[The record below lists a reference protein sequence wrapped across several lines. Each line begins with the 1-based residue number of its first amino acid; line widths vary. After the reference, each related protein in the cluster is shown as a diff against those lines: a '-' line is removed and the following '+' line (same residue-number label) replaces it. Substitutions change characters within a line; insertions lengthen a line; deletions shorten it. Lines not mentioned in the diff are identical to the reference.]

1 MIGFVRAIQPS
12 ELWHVA
18 RTKDKDAVLSPD
30 CCVPQAEAASK
41 VDPEANFGSLL
52 GRPGRTI
59 YIYIFPL
66 LYLDPL
72 WGIND

>member
-59 YIYIFPL
+59 YIYIYISLVIPRPPMG
-66 LYLDPL
+66 D
-72 WGIND
+72 